1 MSKDPRHQQMAL
13 ACRYLSGTGMAAREA
28 VRAEVYDL
36 LEKLPAFPGITM
48 ALVGADDIEL
58 LKAFEARH
66 GVEAWKDFA
75 FFEKTQPAQVEG
87 MGLSTK
93 VRAHVYDRAMASRPQ
108 ALEAC
113 YIQLLLLGATIGSR
127 PYISALL
134 AARAPSQAE
143 TIKLLSEGRL
153 IESSALRKEIV
164 AHLSCLSGLALDK
177 NEAMSLSINLAARAL
192 PRSFALLAKE
202 GLAVEVPDTLIRS
215 CASPIIKRMNAQ
227 LASNHGRMRLM
238 ERLPDAR
245 ALLRPAEK
253 QLEKNIEKALA
264 A

>member
-1 MSKDPRHQQMAL
+1 MSNDPRYQQLAL
-13 ACRYLSGTGMAAREA
+13 ACRYLSGPAMAAREA
-28 VRAEVYDL
+28 VRAEAYDL

-48 ALVGADDIEL
+48 ALAGADDIEL
-58 LKAFEARH
+58 LEAFEARH
-66 GVEAWKDFA
+66 GAEAWKDFA
-75 FFEKTQPAQVEG
+75 FFEKTQPAQIEG

-93 VRAHVYDRAMASRPQ
+93 VRAHVYARAMASRPQ

-113 YIQLLLLGATIGSR
+113 YIQLLLLGTTIGSR

-134 AARAPSQAE
+134 TARTPSKSE
-143 TIKLLSEGRL
+143 TITLLSEGRL
-153 IESSALRKEIV
+153 IESSALRKEVV
-164 AHLSCLSGLALDK
+164 AHLSCLSDLTLERT
-177 NEAMSLSINLAARAL
+177 EAMSLSINLAARAL
-192 PRSFALLAKE
+192 PRSFALLAKY

-215 CASPIIKRMNAQ
+215 CASPVIKQMNAQ

-245 ALLRPAEK
+245 ALLRPAGK
-253 QLEKNIEKALA
+253 RLENNIEKALA

>member
-1 MSKDPRHQQMAL
+1 MSKDPRHQRMAL

-48 ALVGADDIEL
+48 ALAGADDIEL
-58 LKAFEARH
+58 LEAFEARH

-75 FFEKTQPAQVEG
+75 FFEKTQPAQIEG

-93 VRAHVYDRAMASRPQ
+93 VRAHVYARAMASRPQ

-113 YIQLLLLGATIGSR
+113 YNQLLLLGTTIVSR

-134 AARAPSQAE
+134 AARAPSKAE
-143 TIKLLSEGRL
+143 TINILSEGRL

-164 AHLSCLSGLALDK
+164 AHLSCLSDLALKK
-177 NEAMSLSINLAARAL
+177 NEAMDLSITLAARAL
-192 PRSFALLAKE
+192 PRSFALLAKA
-202 GLAVEVPDTLIRS
+202 GLAVEVSDTLIRS
-215 CASPIIKRMNAQ
+215 CSSPIIKQMNAQ

-238 ERLPDAR
+238 ERLPDAP
-245 ALLRPAEK
+245 ALLRPAGK
-253 QLEKNIEKALA
+253 RLENNIEKALA